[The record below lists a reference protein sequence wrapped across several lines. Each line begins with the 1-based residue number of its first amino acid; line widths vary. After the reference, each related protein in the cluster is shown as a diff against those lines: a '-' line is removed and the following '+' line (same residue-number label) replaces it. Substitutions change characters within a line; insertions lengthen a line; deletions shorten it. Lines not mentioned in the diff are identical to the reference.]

1 MEGKTYYLKNFNLI
15 DGTGSEPK
23 ANAEILIKNNWIEDI
38 GERGSIDVPSNVKT
52 FDLEEKT
59 LMPGLND
66 AHLHLHGSRDGD
78 PRSSRFLPSW
88 EARRA
93 IRAAEDAKALIN
105 AGYTSCRDA
114 GGRVALGLRDAIN
127 EGTIPG
133 PRILAAGRPI
143 NSTYGH
149 IGRNPLPPS
158 FFAPD
163 TYADGVEECIKAV
176 RTRLREG
183 SDFIKISTG
192 LWGESKTYLEGG
204 CIPSYTVKEIKAMNY
219 EAESMGFFVMTHA
232 NGYAGIMNALEAGV
246 FSIEHGGNHTDEK
259 KDKEMFRTIIKNNA
273 IWAPTTAII
282 WKPYEYAKKA
292 FGWSEADIKTWN
304 ENLFQSLRTANEMGV
319 RIASSTDYSGS
330 GSIGGQAMGT
340 ANSFNLE
347 LLVRAGLPPM
357 DVIVAATKR
366 GAEAM
371 RMEEDLGTLEKGK
384 WADMIVIDGDP
395 IGDIKILQELEN
407 IKLVIKNGEIAVNR
421 L

>member
-1 MEGKTYYLKNFNLI
+1 MDDKFYYLKNVNLI
-15 DGTGSEPK
+15 DGTGQELK
-23 ANAEILIKNNWIEDI
+23 RNAELLIKNNRIAGV
-38 GERGSIDVPSNVKT
+38 GEMGSIDVPSGAKV
-52 FDLEEKT
+52 FDLEGKT

-78 PRSSRFLPSW
+78 PRTSRFLSSW
-88 EARRA
+88 EARKA

-105 AGYTSCRDA
+105 AGYTACRDA
-114 GGRVALGLRDAIN
+114 GGKVALGLRDAIN

-149 IGRNPLPPS
+149 IGRNPLPAS

-163 TYADGVEECIKAV
+163 TYADGVAECIKAV

-232 NGYAGIMNALEAGV
+232 NGYEGIMNALEAGV

-259 KDKEMFRTIIKNNA
+259 KDKEIFRTMIKNNA
-273 IWAPTTAII
+273 IWAPTTAIV
-282 WKPYEYAKKA
+282 WKPLEYTKKA
-292 FGWSEADIKTWN
+292 FGWNDEEIKTWN
-304 ENLFQSLRTANEMGV
+304 ENLFWGLRTANEMGV

-330 GSIGGQAMGT
+330 GSIGGRAMGT
-340 ANSFNLE
+340 NSFNLE

-357 DVIVAATKR
+357 DAIVAATKR
-366 GAEAM
+366 GSEAM
-371 RMEEDLGTLEKGK
+371 RMEEDLGTLEEGK
-384 WADMIVIDGDP
+384 LADMIVIDGDP
-395 IGDIKILQELEN
+395 LSDIKVLQEIEK
-407 IKLVIKNGEIAVNR
+407 IKLVIKDGKIAVNR

>member
-204 CIPSYTVKEIKAMNY
+204 CIPSYTVKEIKAINY

>member
-384 WADMIVIDGDP
+384 WADIIVIDGDP